1 MKTKLEI
8 FSKIHHESSIT
19 VNKNAIQDHSN

>member
-1 MKTKLEI
+1 MKTKSEI
-8 FSKIHHESSIT
+8 FSKIHHVNSVT